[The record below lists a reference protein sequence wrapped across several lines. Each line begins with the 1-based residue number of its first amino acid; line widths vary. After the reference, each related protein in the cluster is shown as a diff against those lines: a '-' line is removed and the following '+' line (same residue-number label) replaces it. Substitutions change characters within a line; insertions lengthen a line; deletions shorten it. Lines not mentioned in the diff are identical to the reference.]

1 MYEYDLTGAIATLKE
16 IQRVSKGNSFV
27 TLGSYSNQKEYIQ
40 LKQWTLWGSTL
51 LKEEEWREVLKH
63 VKFTG
68 GYDFVNAKKLNLVTK
83 R

>member
-1 MYEYDLTGAIATLKE
+1 MKIILLENLRKIML
-16 IQRVSKGNSFV
+16 
-27 TLGSYSNQKEYIQ
+27 NQKEYIQ